1 MASITIHRRHSLG
14 LEQARDL
21 VGELAQSLEKDL
33 NATWRWQG
41 DELRFERTGA
51 SGLVRVADDLL
62 DVEVKLGV
70 LLRPLRATIAAQI
83 NERLDSLLGP
93 VA

>member
-14 LEQARDL
+14 LEQARGL
-21 VGELAQSLEKDL
+21 VGELAQSLEEDL

-41 DELRFERTGA
+41 DELRFERAGA
-51 SGLVRVADDLL
+51 SGLVRIADDLL

>member
-1 MASITIHRRHSLG
+1 M
-14 LEQARDL
+14 
-21 VGELAQSLEKDL
+21 GELAQSLEKDL
-33 NATWRWQG
+33 NATWCWQG

-62 DVEVKLGV
+62 DVEVKLGL